1 MKSFIQSKCLI
12 EVLIKGS
19 DASQTM
25 GSQILL
31 WDQKALDSTDK
42 AWLDFV
48 GKKGGGREK
57 NKKMIPGY

>member
-1 MKSFIQSKCLI
+1 ML
-12 EVLIKGS
+12 
-19 DASQTM
+19 SQTM

-57 NKKMIPGY
+57 NKKMSPGY